1 MIISCFHVCLFFFLP
16 PFLLFFGDVTI
27 CLPQFCAMCGC
38 KGQRATEE
46 KKYHTNAF
54 CLKMRMMKAFAFF
67 QEVRPKS
74 GKRHG
79 SMTQHSM
86 LCKCMATCR
95 YAPRMGSRFCLHA
108 ISLHTC
114 SMLRNCICIH
124 ACIHPSIA
132 HTCSMLRS
140 DAHGT
145 VCVGYMRLHVAF
157 HPPKVEAGRR
167 KKATDTFFYTIKPT
181 RPQTMIFLR
190 RVTNVRI

>member
-1 MIISCFHVCLFFFLP
+1 MIISCFHVYLFFFLP

-38 KGQRATEE
+38 KGQRSTEE

-95 YAPRMGSRFCLHA
+95 YAPRMGWRCGGGSVCMRHPCTHVQCCATAFAHMFVY
-108 ISLHTC
+108 IPW
-114 SMLRNCICIH
+114 LR
-124 ACIHPSIA
+124 
-132 HTCSMLRS
+132 T
-140 DAHGT
+140 
-145 VCVGYMRLHVAF
+145 HVRCYA
-157 HPPKVEAGRR
+157 
-167 KKATDTFFYTIKPT
+167 ATRMEQY
-181 RPQTMIFLR
+181 
-190 RVTNVRI
+190 V